1 MGVELDDLR
10 QELAATQYWLR
21 AIFVASAD
29 GVKLDA
35 DAIRQTIKKLKSF
48 VPEGRFDPAT
58 YDDLA
63 IRRMPHIE
71 RIGNDI
77 AETMEAQ
84 PGQ

>member
-1 MGVELDDLR
+1 MSAELDDLK

-21 AIFVASAD
+21 ALFVASAG

-35 DAIRQTIKKLKSF
+35 DLIRQTIKGLKGF
-48 VPEGRFDPAT
+48 APEGRFDAAG

-63 IRRMPHIE
+63 VRRMPHIE

-84 PGQ
+84 T